1 MKYAVV
7 KDLQKWWKGGFFI
20 IEAYEIILQP
30 SLQDKY
36 TKSIL
41 LNGTIQNVQV
51 YFDCN
56 IP

>member
-1 MKYAVV
+1 MKYALV

-41 LNGTIQNVQV
+41 LNGTIQNVQ
-51 YFDCN
+51 FFECN